1 MKIKFLTTGMSTFLA
16 ILTASPLATAV
27 SPSAETVLDD
37 LTTTTNS
44 ITFQGDNYSLL
55 DTYVSA
61 NDARRIYTTRY
72 ADALNEIQDQEMLP
86 PLDPHSASSYKQVV
100 IAKSTNTRENMEPLV
115 EFLDIYENSEENAQ
129 IVDHLNKLEIQI
141 ANNELTREDASIQA
155 RILLPSKPENG
166 NEQLSY
172 STRNSGINLTNAR
185 AYARKWAVNINP
197 KYGEEKTGGVSL

>member
-1 MKIKFLTTGMSTFLA
+1 
-16 ILTASPLATAV
+16 
-27 SPSAETVLDD
+27 
-37 LTTTTNS
+37 
-44 ITFQGDNYSLL
+44 
-55 DTYVSA
+55 
-61 NDARRIYTTRY
+61 
-72 ADALNEIQDQEMLP
+72 MLP

-172 STRNSGINLTNAR
+172 STRNSGINLANAR
-185 AYARKWAVNINP
+185 AYAQKWAVNINP
-197 KYGEEKTGGVSL
+197 KYGEEKLVGSVCRLYKFYLPDSLRRRNFDGYLQ